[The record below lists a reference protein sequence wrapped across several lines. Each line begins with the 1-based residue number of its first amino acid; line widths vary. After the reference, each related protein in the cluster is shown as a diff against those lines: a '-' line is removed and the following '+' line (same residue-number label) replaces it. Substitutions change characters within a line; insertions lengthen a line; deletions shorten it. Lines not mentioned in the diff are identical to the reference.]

1 MSDPVRTI
9 TFHASL
15 DGVTPTARQDA
26 GIQGE
31 HNATQV
37 VFALDD
43 TLIKPTYLYRF
54 EYVDGGGGWD
64 TTDHITLVESS
75 LSVFLPM
82 AWTAAGGCGV
92 IRLQISELDAD
103 NNEEFIL
110 YTFTGRLLFA
120 DRDTGEPMSAEY
132 EKGLS
137 GLIEDVHDAI
147 DKAKAATI
155 EVGTV
160 TTGGPGTDAAVT
172 NTGTET
178 DAVLNFVI
186 PRGDKG
192 EKGDTGE
199 QGPQGEKGDAGPA
212 GPQGEAGPTG
222 PQGPKGDTGDTGPQG
237 IKGDTGAT
245 GPQGPKGEP
254 GEDGVAAITDLS
266 PGLFGLSVNAEG
278 HLILTHNDNE
288 PAPPLSIQDGK
299 LIYTI
304 S

>member
-1 MSDPVRTI
+1 MDPIRTVVFQARP
-9 TFHASL
+9 TGLVPGTPQNA
-15 DGVTPTARQDA
+15 GV
-26 GIQGE
+26 QGE
-31 HNATQV
+31 HQATKV
-37 VFALDD
+37 EFVLDSAL
-43 TLIKPTYLYRF
+43 LAPNLKYRV
-54 EYVDGGGGWD
+54 EYVDGRCMFD
-64 TTDHITLVESS
+64 TTDWLTPESGSITCL
-75 LSVFLPM
+75 LPQ
-82 AWTAAGGCGV
+82 AWTCSGGNAE
-92 IRLQISELDAD
+92 IRLVVTELGAD
-103 NNEEFIL
+103 NVDETLL
-110 YTFTGRLLFA
+110 YTLPGKLYYTSKNDFITE
-120 DRDTGEPMSAEY
+120 DVK
-132 EKGLS
+132 KGLS
-137 GLIEDVHDAI
+137 GLIEDAHDAI

-199 QGPQGEKGDAGPA
+199 QGPQGVKGDIGPA
-212 GPQGEAGPTG
+212 GPRGEAGATGQQG
-222 PQGPKGDTGDTGPQG
+222 PQGK
-237 IKGDTGAT
+237 
-245 GPQGPKGEP
+245 P
-254 GEDGVAAITDLS
+254 GEDGGAAITDLS
-266 PGLFGLSVNAEG
+266 SVLFGLSVNAEG

>member
-1 MSDPVRTI
+1 MEGGDILSEPVRTI

-37 VFALDD
+37 IFQLDSN
-43 TLIKPTYLYRF
+43 LIKPTYLYRF

-64 TTDHITLVESS
+64 TTDHIALMDDS
-75 LSVFLPM
+75 LSILLPV

-92 IRLQISELDAD
+92 IRLQVSELDAD
-103 NNEEFIL
+103 NNEELIV
-110 YTFTGRLLFA
+110 YTFAGRLLFA
-120 DRDTGEPMSAEY
+120 DRDTGEPMSSEY

-155 EVGTV
+155 EIGTV

-199 QGPQGEKGDAGPA
+199 QGPQGVKGDIGPA
-212 GPQGEAGPTG
+212 GPRGEA
-222 PQGPKGDTGDTGPQG
+222 
-237 IKGDTGAT
+237 GAT